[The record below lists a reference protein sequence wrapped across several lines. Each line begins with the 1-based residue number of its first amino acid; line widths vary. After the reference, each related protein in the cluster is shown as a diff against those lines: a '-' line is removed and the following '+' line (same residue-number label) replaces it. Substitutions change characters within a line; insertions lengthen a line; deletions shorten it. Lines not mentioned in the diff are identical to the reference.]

1 MKAMNNELYIAHTL
15 VSNQQTF
22 LASPLTKFNGN
33 QWIQIAE
40 NYNSGGGCSIFYNNE
55 LYCGG
60 RFFGVFSN
68 VQIIEH
74 LAKLQNTS
82 GLLETNYSNFQ
93 LNPNP
98 TSNIVTIKSEQMK
111 NESFIICDQL
121 GRTVIA
127 GKLDGIST
135 EVNLSTLAKG
145 IYTLKIEGN
154 YQPAHFVKE

>member
-1 MKAMNNELYIAHTL
+1 M
-15 VSNQQTF
+15 
-22 LASPLTKFNGN
+22 
-33 QWIQIAE
+33 
-40 NYNSGGGCSIFYNNE
+40 YNNE

-60 RFFGVFSN
+60 KFSGVFSN
-68 VQIIEH
+68 AQVIEH

-82 GLLETNYSNFQ
+82 VLSETNYSNFQ

-98 TSNIVTIKSEQMK
+98 TSNTATIKSEQLK

-135 EVNLSTLAKG
+135 EVNLSALSKG

-154 YQPAHFVKE
+154 YQPAQIVKE